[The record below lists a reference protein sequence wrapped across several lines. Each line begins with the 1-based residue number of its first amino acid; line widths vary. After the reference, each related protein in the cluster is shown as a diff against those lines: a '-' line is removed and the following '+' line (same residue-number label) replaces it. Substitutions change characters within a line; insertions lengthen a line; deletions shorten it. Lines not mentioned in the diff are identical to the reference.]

1 MKLKIVRIDWQPLDV
16 KTLVL
21 RHVVGLLLVEIVAVV
36 VARYYRQMIVLL
48 TMSSIGIYADYF
60 LSAIGAFFTMI
71 SGSMVYSTPSRRA
84 IHDYIAHTM
93 VVDVDEKPP
102 VKKERKRKNKHKKA

>member
-1 MKLKIVRIDWQPLDV
+1 MKEKNPVYKLVIVDTSYCDF
-16 KTLVL
+16 L
-21 RHVVGLLLVEIVAVV
+21 RKYDYRVSYNANEKELRPFVG
-36 VARYYRQMIVLL
+36 VLL